1 MIHKNFQMTQYIKA
15 TLFFLFSLGIGT
27 QVYSLDPNQK
37 HIPQILGRTQI
48 VDIANSG
55 SSNQIELQ
63 NYWRSNII
71 VSKEAI
77 ESQKK
82 PKASHVPGLIEYR
95 IYVTQS
101 GTYKISFQSD
111 EESFGLMHLT
121 INGVNHGKLFEN
133 SQSASPKIENLDLHQ
148 GYHLIRLTSAKV
160 NTPIPQINE
169 ISITFETPKEI
180 PAPIQTKL
188 TSKESVKPD
197 LEPGWEQK
205 ISRKIHLDFHTA
217 AYVDEVGN
225 KWNPDEFAST
235 LAENHVNAIT
245 VFAKGHHGFAY
256 YDTKIGTRHP
266 GLDFDLLKEQIEA
279 CHKKGIMVLAYF
291 SINLDELWATTEES
305 DNENRGSFQGV
316 DANPENIYIS
326 EYTWPMIQ
334 ELVENYDIDGFWFDF
349 PGYDSFVTETI
360 NLIRSLKPDLI
371 SAYNHQ
377 FDKPREELAKMDV
390 MEIEAWMHSQSLY
403 RLPYIARYAHGSTP
417 ITAMSTRFWHMWG
430 DFGRVNDEALLTYET
445 AVSYA
450 NGIGLT
456 IGDQL
461 HPNGRLEPAVYKVI
475 GQAYQLGKLLDP
487 YVHQASFVPY
497 VAYLRQ
503 DLTGSAVVLDNGIHF
518 NVVDENQSLDQYKAL
533 IIPKVQDVSEQ
544 YVSKLSEFVN
554 NGGKIIAFGDPPSY
568 MESILGVKKY
578 ELIESPF
585 HEYRNMIGGF
595 VRNRDRVLKSAA
607 AMDIL
612 IKQKPIGV
620 KPTGST
626 KTIAPLVFQ
635 MNYGTDHRLSHQQSP
650 PKDEASEYAAITH
663 RKLGKGEIIFS
674 PLAIPQ
680 DYATDGF
687 TQNRYIVKDMFD
699 MVVPSSERYVEF
711 VDSKVNLEVSILE
724 QEHKNRF
731 VIQLVHAPQ
740 SRRATLEPMP
750 VIDEFPMVQ
759 GTVLKIHKQ
768 IIANRSVRIVTQELQ
783 ELKPIKVDDFHFTYE
798 IPDFSIN
805 TVLVIE

>member
-1 MIHKNFQMTQYIKA
+1 MIQSIKISFL
-15 TLFFLFSLGIGT
+15 LFFSFGMGT
-27 QVYSLDPNQK
+27 QIYSLKPNQK

-48 VDIANSG
+48 IDLANIG
-55 SSNQIELQ
+55 STAEIDLQ
-63 NYWRSNII
+63 DYWRSNII
-71 VSKEAI
+71 VSIDAI

-82 PKASHVPGLIEYR
+82 PKASHVLGLIEYR

-101 GTYKISFQSD
+101 GTYKMTFQSD
-111 EESFGLMHLT
+111 EQSFGLMHLT
-121 INGVNHGKLFEN
+121 INGMDGGKLFEN
-133 SQSASPKIENLDLHQ
+133 HQSISTKIENLDLYQ

-160 NTPIPQINE
+160 DTPIPQINK
-169 ISITFETPKEI
+169 ISLTFENPKEI
-180 PAPIQTKL
+180 PAPKSRELII
-188 TSKESVKPD
+188 KENIKPN
-197 LEPGWEQK
+197 LELGWEQR

-217 AYVDEVGN
+217 AYVDEIGS
-225 KWNPDEFAST
+225 KWNANEFASI
-235 LAENHVNAIT
+235 LADNHINAIT

-266 GLDFDLLKEQIEA
+266 GLDFDLLKEQIEV
-279 CHKKGIMVLAYF
+279 CHQKGIMVLAYF
-291 SINLDELWATTEES
+291 SVNLDELWATTEES
-305 DNENRGSFQGV
+305 DNENRGSFQRV
-316 DANPENIYIS
+316 DANPENIYIR

-360 NLIRSLKPDLI
+360 TLIRSLKPDLI

-377 FDKPREELAKMDV
+377 FDKPREKLAKMDV

-430 DFGRVNDEALLTYET
+430 DFGRVNDEALLRYET
-445 AVSYA
+445 ALSYA
-450 NGIGLT
+450 NGVGLT

-461 HPNGRLEPAVYKVI
+461 HPNGRLEPAVYQVI
-475 GQAYQLGKLLDP
+475 GQAYELGKLLDP
-487 YVHQASFVPY
+487 YIHKASFVPY

-503 DLTGSAVVLDNGIHF
+503 DLTGSAVILDNGIHF
-518 NVVDENQSLDQYKAL
+518 NVVDENQSIDQFKAL
-533 IIPKVQDVSEQ
+533 IIPKVEDVSEQ

-554 NGGKIIAFGDPPSY
+554 NGGKVIAFGNPPSY
-568 MESILGVKKY
+568 LESFLGVKKY
-578 ELIESPF
+578 ELLESPF
-585 HEYRNMIGGF
+585 HDRNMIGGF
-595 VRNRDRVLKSAA
+595 IRNRDKVLKSAA

-612 IKQKPIGV
+612 IKQKLVGV
-620 KPTGST
+620 KPMGST

-650 PKDEASEYAAITH
+650 PKDQVSDYAAITH
-663 RKLGKGEIIFS
+663 RTLGKGEIIFS

-687 TQNRYIVKDMFD
+687 TQNRHIVKDMFD
-699 MVVPSSERYVEF
+699 MVVPLDERLIEVE
-711 VDSKVNLEVSILE
+711 SRVNLEVSIME

-750 VIDEFPMVQ
+750 VIDEFPIVQ
-759 GTVLKIHKQ
+759 GTSLKIHKQ
-768 IIANRSVRIVTQELQ
+768 IIKNRSVRIVTQDLQ
-783 ELKPIKVDDFHFTYE
+783 ELRPIKQDDFHLTFE

-805 TVLVIE
+805 TVLVVE